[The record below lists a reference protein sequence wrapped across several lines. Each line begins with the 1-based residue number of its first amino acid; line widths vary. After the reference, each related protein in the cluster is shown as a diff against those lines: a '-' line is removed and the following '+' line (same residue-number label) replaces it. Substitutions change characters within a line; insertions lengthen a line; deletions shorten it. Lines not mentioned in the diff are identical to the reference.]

1 MPEFEA
7 ILFDFDGVFLD
18 SEPVHCACWAE
29 LLAPL
34 GIALNWEYYRQYG
47 VGVDDREMLR
57 MVAARSDP
65 PRKWEEL
72 WALYPAKKKLFQARM
87 AQSPPFD
94 PSLDGFLSGLHGV
107 YKLAVVSSSSTTE
120 IALILAAGGIV
131 NGAGLAAALGR
142 PTPGR
147 THGAGGGRL
156 GTGHGQWTR
165 RRIRGAGRERA
176 RQSPR
181 TCARQA
187 RNVTPAIL
195 SPVGLSGL
203 EQAGGKTASATAR
216 PCNLT

>member
-72 WALYPAKKKLFQARM
+72 WALYPAKQRLFQARM
-87 AQSPPFD
+87 AQLPPFD
-94 PSLDGFLSGLHGV
+94 PSLDGFLGGLHGG

-120 IALILAAGGIV
+120 IAPILAAGGIGRHFDTLICGEDVKRHKPAPDPYLLAAQRLGVHTALVVEDSEPGMASGRAAGFEVLVV
-131 NGAGLAAALGR
+131 NGPADLRERVLGRLAA
-142 PTPGR
+142 
-147 THGAGGGRL
+147 
-156 GTGHGQWTR
+156 
-165 RRIRGAGRERA
+165 
-176 RQSPR
+176 
-181 TCARQA
+181 
-187 RNVTPAIL
+187 
-195 SPVGLSGL
+195 
-203 EQAGGKTASATAR
+203 K
-216 PCNLT
+216 

>member
-120 IALILAAGGIV
+120 IALILAAGGIRRHFDTLV
-131 NGAGLAAALGR
+131 CGEDVQHHKPSPEPYLLAAQRLGVRTALVVEDSEPGMASGRAAGFEVLAVKGPANLRERVLGR
-142 PTPGR
+142 
-147 THGAGGGRL
+147 L
-156 GTGHGQWTR
+156 
-165 RRIRGAGRERA
+165 
-176 RQSPR
+176 
-181 TCARQA
+181 
-187 RNVTPAIL
+187 
-195 SPVGLSGL
+195 
-203 EQAGGKTASATAR
+203 AT
-216 PCNLT
+216 